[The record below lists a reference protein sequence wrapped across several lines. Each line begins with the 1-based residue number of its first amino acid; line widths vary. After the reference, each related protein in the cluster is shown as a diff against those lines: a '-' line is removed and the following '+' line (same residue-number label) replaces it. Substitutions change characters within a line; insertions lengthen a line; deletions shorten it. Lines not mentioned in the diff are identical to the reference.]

1 MRADP
6 PEESGSKRLKD
17 KRKAIND
24 KSADGICS
32 DACL

>member
-6 PEESGSKRLKD
+6 LKESGGKCLKD